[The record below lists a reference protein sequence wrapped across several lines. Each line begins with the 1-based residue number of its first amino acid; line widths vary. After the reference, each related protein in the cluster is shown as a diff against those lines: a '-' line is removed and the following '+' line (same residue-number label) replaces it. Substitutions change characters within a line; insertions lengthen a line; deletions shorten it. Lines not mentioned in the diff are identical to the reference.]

1 MENFSGLIAVLL
13 EHSQR
18 FIDFWNLQ
26 LVIALGVLGFS
37 LTNPQIISKM
47 RVRLLISAVFIAI
60 AAFSVFSL
68 SAHQIRAENLWAA
81 LEARIAAAPSEY
93 IPEEVAYIDSLK
105 PTAFPIKAG
114 VIVLADLLVILVIW
128 FSPKIKDD

>member
-1 MENFSGLIAVLL
+1 MEKFAELIAVLL

-37 LTNPQIISKM
+37 LANPQIVTKM
-47 RVRLLISAVFIAI
+47 RVRLLISAVFVAI

-68 SAHQIRAENLWAA
+68 SSHQERAEKLWIA
-81 LEARIAAAPSEY
+81 LEAHVTAAPGEFS
-93 IPEEVAYIDSLK
+93 PEEVAYIDSLE
-105 PTAFPIKAG
+105 PTPFSIKAG
-114 VIVLADLLVILVIW
+114 AIIAADMLVVLVIW
-128 FSPKIKDD
+128 FSPKIME

>member
-1 MENFSGLIAVLL
+1 MEKFGELISVLL

-37 LTNPQIISKM
+37 LANPLIVS
-47 RVRLLISAVFIAI
+47 RVRIRLLISGIFIAI

-68 SAHQIRAENLWAA
+68 SAHQERAELLWTS
-81 LEARIAAAPSEY
+81 LEARVAAAPGDF
-93 IPEEVAYIDSLK
+93 IPEEVTYIDSLE
-105 PTAFPIKAG
+105 PTPFPVKAG
-114 VIVLADLLVILVIW
+114 ALVAADLLVVLVIW
-128 FSPKIKDD
+128 FSPKLKE